1 MMSGENGTDFM
12 LGFFSSAAYGMK
24 LSKEMTIDEAIEI
37 MTIGSDKSKEAE
49 ELCASKDFEKS
60 GMGLV
65 QKIVAQGIVVSY
77 AKNKRLEEKEAQP

>member
-1 MMSGENGTDFM
+1 MSNDNGFDFM

-37 MTIGSDKSKEAE
+37 MTVGSDKSKEVE
-49 ELCASKDFEKS
+49 ELCSSKDFEKS

-65 QKIVAQGIVVSY
+65 QKIIAQGIVVSY
-77 AKNKRLEEKEAQP
+77 AKNKRVEEKKVKP